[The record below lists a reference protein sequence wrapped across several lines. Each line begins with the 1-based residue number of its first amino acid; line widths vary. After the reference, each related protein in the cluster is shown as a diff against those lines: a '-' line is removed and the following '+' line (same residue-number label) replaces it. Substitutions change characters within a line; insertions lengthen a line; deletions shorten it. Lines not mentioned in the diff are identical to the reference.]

1 MWHLGDVRGVAVEP
15 FPFGGIARPMSA
27 RQPFAHLSTTLDPGI
42 RAICPMLLLLGLL
55 RLLRLLRLLLPSQ

>member
-1 MWHLGDVRGVAVEP
+1 VEP

-42 RAICPMLLLLGLL
+42 RAICPMLLLLGLPG
-55 RLLRLLRLLLPSQ
+55 LLRLLRLLLPSQ

>member
-1 MWHLGDVRGVAVEP
+1 MEP

-42 RAICPMLLLLGLL
+42 RAICPMLLLLL
-55 RLLRLLRLLLPSQ
+55 RLPGLLRLLRLLLPSQ